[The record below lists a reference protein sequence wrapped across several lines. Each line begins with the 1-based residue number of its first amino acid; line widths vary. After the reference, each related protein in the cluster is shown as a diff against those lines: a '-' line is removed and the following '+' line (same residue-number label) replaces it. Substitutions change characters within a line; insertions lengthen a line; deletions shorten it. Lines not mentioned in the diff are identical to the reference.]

1 MFLSWT
7 PRHLAPHRFHA
18 EVLLKPRPPLRR
30 LMASKGSRDSVAVGW
45 PGKLKTAT
53 QMLAL
58 QVLLLG
64 TACADGAAQGRAIMR
79 AGLGL
84 LYASALLTVVSG
96 AQLVR
101 QAVRCLGAA
110 E

>member
-1 MFLSWT
+1 MQL
-7 PRHLAPHRFHA
+7 P
-18 EVLLKPRPPLRR
+18 PPLRR
-30 LMASKGSRDSVAVGW
+30 WMASKGSRGSVAVGW

-58 QVLLLG
+58 QLLLLG
-64 TACADGAAQGRAIMR
+64 MAGANGAARGSRVMR
-79 AGLGL
+79 AGLAV
-84 LYASALLTVVSG
+84 LYMSTLLTIVSG

-101 QAVRCLGAA
+101 QAMRSLGGA

>member
-1 MFLSWT
+1 
-7 PRHLAPHRFHA
+7 
-18 EVLLKPRPPLRR
+18 
-30 LMASKGSRDSVAVGW
+30 MASKGSRGSVAVGW

-58 QVLLLG
+58 QILLLG
-64 TACADGAAQGRAIMR
+64 TACAGGAVRNSAVMR
-79 AGLGL
+79 AGLSL
-84 LYASALLTVVSG
+84 LYASAFLTVVSG
-96 AQLVR
+96 AQLAR